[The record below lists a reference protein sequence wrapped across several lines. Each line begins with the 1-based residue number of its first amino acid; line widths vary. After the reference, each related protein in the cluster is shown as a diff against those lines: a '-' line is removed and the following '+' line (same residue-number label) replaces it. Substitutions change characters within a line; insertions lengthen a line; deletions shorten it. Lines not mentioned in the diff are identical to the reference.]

1 LQTSDPEGF
10 TMPAPDSVPRR
21 TAARWRRAAVLLA
34 TGALALAFAACGDS
48 DSPSSSSG
56 STSSAPA
63 STGDG
68 GNAKLDEA
76 KAIVEKASGPQEF
89 VAPGPPI
96 EDASSLK
103 GRTIYWIGNANQVPI
118 LQRMLT
124 AGKDAAQVLGMN
136 VIVGDAKGQPS
147 VLLSEIDKAISR
159 KVDAIVTTSFS
170 ADSISAGLKAAKD
183 AGIPVI
189 LSYAG
194 DPGLPTDAEKA
205 LGVVSK
211 PTYCYSCSGKIAAAL
226 SVVDAAESNVEE
238 ISAVSFQA
246 PESPNS
252 VLGAEGYADELERL
266 CTGTCKVKLEDAP
279 VAKWNTSL
287 TQQTESIVRRDP
299 KLNYMYAS
307 FDNILDWAIPGIQNV
322 NANDRI
328 KAIGYNGSTVPMENL
343 KAGSGPVLGEIWS
356 PGAWSGWSI
365 VDSVARALTD
375 MDPTTVPITQDRLF
389 LTEDAKSLDIDDEAS
404 WYGDLNLESE
414 FKTLWGAQ

>member
-10 TMPAPDSVPRR
+10 TMPTADPVPCR
-21 TAARWRRAAVLLA
+21 TGAVWRRAALLLA
-34 TGALALAFAACGDS
+34 TGTFALALAACGDS
-48 DSPSSSSG
+48 DSSSSG
-56 STSSAPA
+56 SSSSAAA
-63 STGDG
+63 SAPD
-68 GNAKLDEA
+68 AASPKLDEA

-89 VAPGPPI
+89 VAPGPAI

-103 GRTIYWIGNANQVPI
+103 GKTVYWIGNANQVPI

-124 AGKDAAQVLGMN
+124 AGKQAADLLGMN

-159 KVDAIVTTSFS
+159 NVDAIVTTSFS

-194 DPGLPTDAEKA
+194 DPELPTEAEKA

-211 PTYCYSCSGKIAAAL
+211 PTFCYSCSGKIAAAL
-226 SVVDAAESNVEE
+226 SVVNAAETNTDA

-252 VLGAEGYADELERL
+252 VLGAEGYVDELKRL
-266 CTGTCKVKLEDAP
+266 CTGTCEVKLEDAP
-279 VAKWNTSL
+279 VAKWNTAL

-322 NANDRI
+322 SATDRI

-343 KAGSGPVLGEIWS
+343 KAGKGPVLGEIWS
-356 PGAWSGWSI
+356 PGSWSGWSI

-375 MDPTTVPITQDRLF
+375 MEPTTVPITQDRLY
-389 LTEDAKSLDIDDEAS
+389 LAADAKSLDVEDEAS

-414 FKTLWGAQ
+414 FKTLWGVQ